1 MKPWIVVTGSAGFIG
16 QNIIAE
22 LSKSHEIAALDLI
35 PVNDP
40 NLNQNLNQFELD
52 LGNGESIAHFFRI
65 HPRPIAGLINLAAF
79 YSFSNKPSVHYQ
91 RLLRG
96 LPSLAEQFVRL
107 RTEDACFIQASS
119 MACLEPLPLG
129 MLLNNQSPS
138 VARWEYP
145 KFKRDSEEIL
155 RSALKFEHYVELVL
169 AAVYSDFCELV
180 PLYKFLSA
188 HRNLSL
194 QRWFFPGNAD
204 RGLTYIH
211 VDDVAAAFKAQ
222 LESQSTKRRL
232 LIGEYEPTT
241 YKTIAQIM
249 DVELY
254 GFVIPKLKVP
264 KWVAKFGAFVLSK
277 IFKRSFYQPWMIDLV
292 DEHYCFDLQAA
303 KEQLNWQP
311 TRSLTRTLPLMVEKL
326 KKNSR
331 LWDSINERRPWSD
344 DDWPQL
350 KHLEKEPYASQ
361 GIKHGR

>member
-1 MKPWIVVTGSAGFIG
+1 MKPWVIVTGSSGFIG
-16 QNIIAE
+16 KKLIAE
-22 LSKSHEIAALDLI
+22 LSKSHEIAALDLV
-35 PVNDP
+35 PVDNA
-40 NLNQNLNQFELD
+40 NLNPNIHQFELD
-52 LGNGESIAHFFRI
+52 LGNGESIAHFFRS
-65 HPRPIAGLINLAAF
+65 HPRPISGLINLAAF

-91 RLLRG
+91 RLLSG
-96 LPSLAEQFVRL
+96 LPYLAQEFSRL
-107 RTEDACFIQASS
+107 KTGTACFIQASS
-119 MACLEPLPLG
+119 MACLEPLPPG
-129 MLLNNQSPS
+129 MLLNNESPS

-155 RSALKFEHYVELVL
+155 RSVLKCERYVELVL
-169 AAVYSDFCELV
+169 AAVYSEFCELV

-194 QRWFFPGNAD
+194 HRWFYPGNAD

-222 LESQSTKRRL
+222 LETLSTTRRL

-241 YKTIAQIM
+241 YRTIAQIM
-249 DVELY
+249 DLELY

-264 KWVAKFGAFVLSK
+264 KWFAKLGAFVLSK
-277 IFKRSFYQPWMIDLV
+277 IFKRSFYQPWMIDLA

-303 KEQLNWQP
+303 KDQLSWQP
-311 TRSLTRTLPLMVEKL
+311 TQLLARTLPSMV
-326 KKNSR
+326 KKMKENSR

-350 KHLEKEPYASQ
+350 KPFEKAP
-361 GIKHGR
+361 